1 MLKMRQD
8 ESKKYFIIKKS
19 LVMFLVFMLPLS
31 AFLGGI
37 AGANFVVKSQPQ
49 IASTATD
56 LDLRPLKVSNIASE
70 GDIPAV
76 VRTAM
81 PSVVGVTTTSI
92 QQDWYYGT
100 YKGESVGTGVIVDE
114 RGYILT
120 NSHVVNDGNAET
132 VKVQLYDGTSKE
144 AKILWND
151 AILDL
156 AVLKIEGEN
165 LPVATLGNSDD
176 IVVGETAIAIG
187 NPLGLT
193 FERSVTAGIISGL
206 ERTIPVNDN
215 YNIEGL
221 LQTDASINPG
231 NSGGPLL
238 NIKGEVMGI
247 NTAKVQSGEG
257 LGFAI
262 PINIAKP
269 IVDEFIMK
277 GEFTKVYLGVKGV
290 NVYQYIR
297 TYGNDLGT
305 DKGVYVYEV
314 VSNSPANYSGIIQ
327 GDVIVSIDD
336 MPINTLTKLTR
347 QLYTYRPDDVVKVTV
362 IRKGKPIELK
372 VILKSEPR

>member
-1 MLKMRQD
+1 MRQD
-8 ESKKYFIIKKS
+8 ESKKYFMIKKS
-19 LVMFLVFMLPLS
+19 LVLFLVFMLPLS
-31 AFLGGI
+31 AFMGGI
-37 AGANFVVKSQPQ
+37 LGAGFVTKSEPQ
-49 IASTATD
+49 GASVVTD
-56 LDLRPLKVSNIASE
+56 LNLTPMKVSSIALE
-70 GDIPAV
+70 GGIPAV
-76 VRTAM
+76 AKTAM
-81 PSVVGVTTTSI
+81 PSVVGVATTSI
-92 QQDWYYGT
+92 HEDWYYGT

-120 NSHVVNDGNAET
+120 NSHVVNDGNAEA
-132 VKVQLYDGTSKE
+132 VKVLLYDGTSKNAE
-144 AKILWND
+144 ILWND
-151 AILDL
+151 AVLDL
-156 AVLKIEGEN
+156 AVLKIEGKN
-165 LPVATLGNSDD
+165 LPVASLGNSDD

-206 ERTIPVNDN
+206 ERTIPVNEN

-221 LQTDASINPG
+221 VQTDASINPG

-238 NIKGEVMGI
+238 NIKGEVIGI

-277 GEFTKVYLGVKGV
+277 GEFTKVYLGIKGV

-305 DKGVYVYEV
+305 ETGVYVYDV
-314 VSNSPANYSGIIQ
+314 VSDSPANYGGIIS
-327 GDVIVSIDD
+327 GDVIVSIGDT
-336 MPINTLTKLTR
+336 PINTITKLTR
-347 QLYTYRPDDVVKVTV
+347 QLYSYRPDDVVHVKV
-362 IRKGKPIELK
+362 IREGKPVDLK
-372 VILKSEPR
+372 VILKGEPR